1 MRNILF
7 IVTVQFITC
16 SLMAQH
22 NLTDGLESK
31 YVKPDER
38 AEAPIEF
45 TSQKPVYK
53 YNPFAHLSFANLSF
67 EPFTIQYRQAFHG
80 PIERYSLHFEE
91 QPKVPQNKYV
101 FVNGKVHFY
110 DEKGNLESYSAQTEK
125 SKITASASSN
135 QPDAEA
141 KREFMATQTAVS
153 DDLFSYFDFYR
164 SMQLE
169 SDVSLRM
176 RYYQMMQ
183 DYSGLFCRMVQEELL
198 KNNPASVEEL
208 LLMLQ
213 ANSHCLNTG
222 QIVSLLNE
230 NGIGWK

>member
-45 TSQKPVYK
+45 ASQKPVYK

-67 EPFTIQYRQAFHG
+67 EPFTIQYRQDFHG

-91 QPKVPQNKYV
+91 QAKVPQNKYV

-110 DEKGNLESYSAQTEK
+110 DEKGCLESYSAK
-125 SKITASASSN
+125 SEDTYIPGTN
-135 QPDAEA
+135 NRPYAENA
-141 KREFMATQTAVS
+141 QESVVPNAAAS
-153 DDLFSYFDFYR
+153 DDLFSYFGFYKTR
-164 SMQLE
+164 QLE
-169 SDVSLRM
+169 LNEGLRNQ
-176 RYYQMMQ
+176 YYQMMRNHL
-183 DYSGLFCRMVQEELL
+183 GLFCRMVQDELL
-198 KNNPASVEEL
+198 KNNPDSSEEL
-208 LLMLQ
+208 LVMLQ
-213 ANSHCLNTG
+213 ANQYCMNPHEV
-222 QIVSLLNE
+222 ISLFKE
-230 NGIGWK
+230 KSIYWK

>member
-1 MRNILF
+1 MRNIFF
-7 IVTVQFITC
+7 ILALQLNVSWVF
-16 SLMAQH
+16 AQQA
-22 NLTDGLESK
+22 LSDGTASGNVNPEESAK
-31 YVKPDER
+31 SSV
-38 AEAPIEF
+38 EF
-45 TSQKPVYK
+45 DSPKPVYK
-53 YNPFAHLSFANLSF
+53 YNPFAHLSFANSSF
-67 EPFTIQYRQAFHG
+67 ESFTSQYRQAFHG
-80 PIERYSLHFEE
+80 PIERYSLHFQE

-110 DEKGNLESYSAQTEK
+110 DENGNLESYSAQTEK

-141 KREFMATQTAVS
+141 NREFTASQMAVS
-153 DDLFSYFDFYR
+153 DGLFSYFDFYKSR
-164 SMQLE
+164 QLE
-169 SDVSLRM
+169 SDVSLRI

-213 ANSHCLNTG
+213 ANSHCLNPR

-230 NGIGWK
+230 HGIGWK